1 MSKHAPPLLGL
12 ARAIDAVNARF
23 GQACAWLTLFLVI
36 GTAVVVVL
44 RYGFGIGATA
54 LQEAVLYAH
63 ALVFMGAAA
72 WVLQRNGHVR
82 VDPDGSI
89 TIMAQNPEIGQGVKT
104 MLPMLIADE
113 TVDGELCAADLLG
126 QAEHGTNSPAVLL
139 TNSEALA
146 EETMKEVERQLTVLP
161 TADVA
166 GVSWRDYGQVIVCD
180 SYDEMVQV
188 AEDLGNV
195 LDLAGQPARMS
206 LRRDLPLEQQLAE
219 HPVRPGDRLV
229 WFRPVKRDYLLGV
242 TELSSTFDLEEL
254 VFTGDG
260 GVLEFR

>member
-82 VDPDGSI
+82 VDIFYQRFNQRYQALVEVFGTLLFLLPVCLFLGWASWDYVANSWATLESSSETGGLHFVYLQKSI
-89 TIMAQNPEIGQGVKT
+89 ILILVVWLALQG
-104 MLPMLIADE
+104 IADIINAGYIMTGRLPAPE
-113 TVDGELCAADLLG
+113 VK
-126 QAEHGTNSPAVLL
+126 HG
-139 TNSEALA
+139 
-146 EETMKEVERQLTVLP
+146 
-161 TADVA
+161 
-166 GVSWRDYGQVIVCD
+166 
-180 SYDEMVQV
+180 
-188 AEDLGNV
+188 
-195 LDLAGQPARMS
+195 
-206 LRRDLPLEQQLAE
+206 
-219 HPVRPGDRLV
+219 
-229 WFRPVKRDYLLGV
+229 
-242 TELSSTFDLEEL
+242 
-254 VFTGDG
+254 
-260 GVLEFR
+260 